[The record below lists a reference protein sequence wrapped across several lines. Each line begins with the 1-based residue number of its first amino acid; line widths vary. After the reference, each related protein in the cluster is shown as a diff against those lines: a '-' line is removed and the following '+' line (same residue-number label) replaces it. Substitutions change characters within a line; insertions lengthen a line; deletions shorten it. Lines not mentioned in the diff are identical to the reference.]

1 MHTTT
6 KHLSSTPSRTAPTR
20 EAVAPRRGRAAALTA
35 ALALAAAPAA
45 GVALAVPAQ
54 AHDELVSSSP
64 EAGQSLSEAPGE
76 VSLTFSG
83 ELIDGQ
89 GIQNLLQ
96 VRDADGNQWQADSG
110 TVDGETFSAQ
120 LCPDLPNGDYEIAYR
135 VVYSDGHSEER
146 RLDFALD
153 AEGAPAAGTVP
164 EDCGVAA
171 EPAGGPAEENATD
184 ASQAAAE
191 NSPAAEAA
199 EASSD
204 PAATT
209 ETQADQA
216 EDPGLPGW
224 VWAVGLGGLAV
235 IGLAAVLMFRKA
247 SALGHTDTPEDR

>member
-1 MHTTT
+1 MHLNAQHT
-6 KHLSSTPSRTAPTR
+6 STDGAR
-20 EAVAPRRGRAAALTA
+20 EDAAPRRRRAAALTA
-35 ALALAAAPAA
+35 ALSLATAPVA

-54 AHDELVSSSP
+54 AHDELLSSTP
-64 EAGQSLSEAPGE
+64 EAGTTLTQAPDR

-89 GIQNLLQ
+89 GIQNLMQ

-110 TVDGETFSAQ
+110 TVDGDTFSAAV
-120 LCPDLPNGDYEIAYR
+120 CPDLPNGDYELAYR

-146 RLDFALD
+146 RLDFTLD
-153 AEGAPAAGTVP
+153 AEGAPEAGTVP

-171 EPAGGPAEENATD
+171 EPSGGTAQQSATD
-184 ASQAAAE
+184 ASQAAEE
-191 NSPAAEAA
+191 NAPAAEAA

-209 ETQADQA
+209 ETQDGQT

-224 VWAVGLGGLAV
+224 VWAVGLGGLV
-235 IGLAAVLMFRKA
+235 LVGLAAVLMFRKA
-247 SALGHTDTPEDR
+247 SALGHTDTTEDR